1 MKKTIKIF
9 DTTSYPS
16 YEAYLDCCH
25 DCEIEPQGKDSSDYR
40 GWAYAQS
47 CYVWEDFL
55 QMMSEY
61 DFPVIIS
68 GGLGLW
74 NGYKEISPTRCEDLL
89 SAIFRCAG
97 NDDLIVEYDK
107 DNGCLLVRSMH
118 HDGTNYYTINRLS
131 KAGIRVSDNWSTYNG
146 YLTDYDKTEVL
157 PYMIRKL
164 TLNNF

>member
-1 MKKTIKIF
+1 MEKKIKIF

-16 YEAYLDCCH
+16 YEEYLNDCY
-25 DCEIEPQGKDSSDYR
+25 DCEVEPHGKDSN
-40 GWAYAQS
+40 AYWDWVNNRS
-47 CYVWEDFL
+47 YWDWEDFQL
-55 QMMSEY
+55 MMGEY

-74 NGYKEISPTRCEDLL
+74 NGYAEIYPTRCEDLL
-89 SAIFRCAG
+89 SAILRCAD

-107 DNGCLLVRSMH
+107 DNGCLLVSSMH

-131 KAGIRVSDNWSTYNG
+131 KAGIRVSDNWCTHNG

-164 TLNNF
+164 KL